1 MDISKVKQRLNSL
14 RNKDKKSDLLWKPAP
29 GKQVVRIV
37 PYTHNAE
44 NPFIEL
50 KFHYN
55 LNGKTFLS
63 PDTFNKPDPI
73 VEFANKLKKSGDK
86 EEWQFAR
93 KLEPKM
99 RTFCPV
105 IVRGREKEGVKFWG
119 FGKQVYQAILS
130 YIADPDYGDITDP
143 NNGRDIV
150 VEFRTAEETGK
161 SFPETTIRPKPNQT
175 AAVTDD
181 LKDLLDDQTDIL
193 ELFELPSYDDLKVAM
208 DAWLNDGGPEADGAD
223 GAAKAETTAA
233 ETTAAETP
241 ATTPVKETAESKS
254 DVKEETVQASTPST
268 KASSPG
274 KENMDAVMKD
284 FDKLFDS

>member
-14 RNKDKKSDLLWKPAP
+14 RNKDKKSDLLWKPVP

-37 PYTHNAE
+37 PYTHNSE

-55 LNGKTFLS
+55 LNGKTYLS

-105 IVRGREKEGVKFWG
+105 VIRGREKEGVKFWG

-143 NNGRDIV
+143 VNGRDIV

-175 AAVTDD
+175 PAVTDD
-181 LKDLLDDQTDIL
+181 LKDTLDDQTDIL
-193 ELFELPSYDDLKVAM
+193 ELFDTPTYDDLKVAM
-208 DAWLNDGGPEADGAD
+208 DAWLNEAGGEEEVVNAATAEAKKVEAEKTGATPEQT
-223 GAAKAETTAA
+223 AALAEVAETKPAA
-233 ETTAAETP
+233 APKAA
-241 ATTPVKETAESKS
+241 
-254 DVKEETVQASTPST
+254 
-268 KASSPG
+268 G
-274 KENMDAVMKD
+274 KENMDTVMKD
-284 FDKLFDS
+284 FDKLFES

>member
-1 MDISKVKQRLNSL
+1 MDINKVKKRLNSL
-14 RNKDKKSDLLWKPAP
+14 KNKDRKSDLIWKPAP
-29 GKQVVRIV
+29 GKQVIRIV
-37 PYTHNAE
+37 PYTHNDE

-55 LNGKTFLS
+55 LGGKTYLS

-99 RTFCPV
+99 RTFCPIV
-105 IVRGREKEGVKFWG
+105 VRGREKEGVKFWG

-143 NNGRDIV
+143 TTGRDIV
-150 VEFRTAEETGK
+150 VEFQTAEQTGK

-175 AAVTDD
+175 PAVDD
-181 LKDLLDDQTDIL
+181 TLKDLLDDQTDIL
-193 ELFELPSYDDLKVAM
+193 DLFEVPSYDDLKVAM
-208 DAWLNDGGPEADGAD
+208 DAWLNEGASEEVVNAD
-223 GAAKAETTAA
+223 AKAEVDADSEKAPEVDPVAA
-233 ETTAAETP
+233 EVVMETEEK
-241 ATTPVKETAESKS
+241 TKEKAKTDAM
-254 DVKEETVQASTPST
+254 ETVM
-268 KASSPG
+268 
-274 KENMDAVMKD
+274 ED
-284 FDKLFDS
+284 FDKLFES

>member
-1 MDISKVKQRLNSL
+1 MDINKVKARLNSL
-14 RNKDKKSDLLWKPAP
+14 QNKDRKSDLLWKPSP

-37 PYTHNAE
+37 PYKHNKD

-55 LNGKTFLS
+55 LNGKTYLS

-99 RTFCPV
+99 RTFAPV
-105 IVRGREKEGVKFWG
+105 LVRGQEKEGVKFWG

-130 YIADPDYGDITDP
+130 YIADPDYGDITDLKA
-143 NNGRDIV
+143 GRDLV

-175 AAVTDD
+175 PACDINDKELIA
-181 LKDLLDDQTDIL
+181 KIGDQADIL
-193 ELFELPSYDDLKVAM
+193 ELFELPEYSTLKEAMDTWLNEEPAEEKVA
-208 DAWLNDGGPEADGAD
+208 A
-223 GAAKAETTAA
+223 TAA
-233 ETTAAETP
+233 VPGAEAEAPKADEKALEQVVETP
-241 ATTPVKETAESKS
+241 AETADNKAKS
-254 DVKEETVQASTPST
+254 DMKE
-268 KASSPG
+268 
-274 KENMDAVMKD
+274 VMSD

>member
-1 MDISKVKQRLNSL
+1 MDLTKVKQRLNSL
-14 RNKDKKSDLLWKPAP
+14 RNKDKKSDLIWKPVP
-29 GKQVVRIV
+29 GKQVVRII
-37 PYTHNAE
+37 PYVHNAD

-55 LNGKTFLS
+55 LNGKTYLS

-86 EEWQFAR
+86 DEWLFSR

-105 IVRGREKEGVKFWG
+105 IVRGKEKEGVKFWG

-143 NNGRDIV
+143 KIGRDVV
-150 VEFRTAEETGK
+150 VEFRTAVETGK

-175 AAVTDD
+175 PAVEDELKEILTD
-181 LKDLLDDQTDIL
+181 QIDIL
-193 ELFELPSYDDLKVAM
+193 ELFELPAYDDLKAAM
-208 DAWLNDGGPEADGAD
+208 ETWLNEGGPDD
-223 GAAKAETTAA
+223 SVSDTSTTAPA
-233 ETTAAETP
+233 KTPAVTEAATGDDRPTETSAKTP
-241 ATTPVKETAESKS
+241 ATQQVKS
-254 DVKEETVQASTPST
+254 V
-268 KASSPG
+268 SS
-274 KENMDAVMKD
+274 MDAAMGD
-284 FDKLFDS
+284 FDKLFET

>member
-14 RNKDKKSDLLWKPAP
+14 RNKDKKSDLIWKPAP
-29 GKQVVRIV
+29 GKQTVRIV
-37 PYTHNAE
+37 PYTHNDQ

-105 IVRGREKEGVKFWG
+105 IVRGKEKEGVKFWG

-143 NNGRDIV
+143 VNGRDIV

-175 AAVTDD
+175 PAVTDD
-181 LKDLLDDQTDIL
+181 LKDTLDDQSDIL
-193 ELFELPSYDDLKVAM
+193 ELFELPTYDDLKVAM
-208 DAWLNDGGPEADGAD
+208 DTWLNEGAVEETDVVAADGTTTTVSVSTAP
-223 GAAKAETTAA
+223 ASLAKNKPVT
-233 ETTAAETP
+233 TP
-241 ATTPVKETAESKS
+241 APAAVEALVEKPVEATPAKNT
-254 DVKEETVQASTPST
+254 
-268 KASSPG
+268 G
-274 KENMDAVMKD
+274 KENMESVMKD
-284 FDKLFDS
+284 FDKLFES

>member
-1 MDISKVKQRLNSL
+1 MDISKVKARLNSL
-14 RNKDKKSDLLWKPAP
+14 RNKDKKSDLIWKPAP

-37 PYTHNAE
+37 PYAHNTD

-55 LNGKTFLS
+55 LNGKTYLS

-99 RTFCPV
+99 RTFCPI

-143 NNGRDIV
+143 VNGRDIV

-175 AAVTDD
+175 PAVADD

-193 ELFELPSYDDLKVAM
+193 ELFEVPGYDDLKVAM
-208 DAWLNDGGPEADGAD
+208 DAWLNEGGPDGEAEVVKAEAKPDVKVAD
-223 GAAKAETTAA
+223 VAEIAQVETEPADDKAAEEPKAAKAA
-233 ETTAAETP
+233 
-241 ATTPVKETAESKS
+241 V
-254 DVKEETVQASTPST
+254 
-268 KASSPG
+268 G
-274 KENMDAVMKD
+274 KENMESVMKD
-284 FDKLFDS
+284 FDKLFDA

>member
-1 MDISKVKQRLNSL
+1 MDITKIKQRLNSL
-14 RNKDKKSDLLWKPAP
+14 RNKDRKSDLIWKPAP

-37 PYTHNAE
+37 PYAYNKD

-73 VEFANKLKKSGDK
+73 VEFSNKLKKSGDK
-86 EEWQFAR
+86 EEWQFGR

-99 RTFCPV
+99 RTFCPI

-143 NNGRDIV
+143 TAGRDIV
-150 VEFRTAEETGK
+150 VEFRTSEETQK

-175 AAVTDD
+175 PAVTDD
-181 LKDLLDDQTDIL
+181 LKELLDDQIDIL
-193 ELFELPSYDDLKVAM
+193 ELFDVPTYDELKTAMDTWLNEGGGEEEVVAEGKKAAAESSSTGEVAGAVEKVA
-208 DAWLNDGGPEADGAD
+208 DAPTE
-223 GAAKAETTAA
+223 K
-233 ETTAAETP
+233 
-241 ATTPVKETAESKS
+241 
-254 DVKEETVQASTPST
+254 PST
-268 KASSPG
+268 VNPVPADKKDG
-274 KENMDAVMKD
+274 KDNMENVMKD
-284 FDKLFDS
+284 FDKLFES

>member
-14 RNKDKKSDLLWKPAP
+14 RNKDKKSDLIWKPAP

-37 PYTHNAE
+37 PYTHNDE

-55 LNGKTFLS
+55 LNGKTYLS

-175 AAVTDD
+175 AALTDD

-193 ELFELPSYDDLKVAM
+193 ELFEVPSYDDLKVAM
-208 DAWLNDGGPEADGAD
+208 DAWLNEGGPDSDEVVKAE
-223 GAAKAETTAA
+223 AAKAA
-233 ETTAAETP
+233 ETAAETP
-241 ATTPVKETAESKS
+241 TPKVTETADNNS
-254 DVKEETVQASTPST
+254 DAAEEKAEAPKATPT
-268 KASSPG
+268 KTAG

-284 FDKLFDS
+284 FDNLFNS

>member
-14 RNKDKKSDLLWKPAP
+14 KNKDRKSDLIWKPAP
-29 GKQVVRIV
+29 GKQVIRIV
-37 PYTHNAE
+37 PYAHNDE

-55 LNGKTFLS
+55 LNGKTYLS

-99 RTFCPV
+99 RTFCPIV
-105 IVRGREKEGVKFWG
+105 VRGREKEGVKFWG

-143 NNGRDIV
+143 ATGRDIV
-150 VEFRTAEETGK
+150 VEFQTAEQTGK
-161 SFPETTIRPKPNQT
+161 SFPETTIRPKPNQSP
-175 AAVTDD
+175 AVDDD
-181 LKDLLDDQTDIL
+181 LKDLLNDQTDIL
-193 ELFELPSYDDLKVAM
+193 DLFEVPSYDDLKVAM
-208 DAWLNDGGPEADGAD
+208 DAWLNEGGEEKEVVNAATKAEVDAKPEPATEVDPEAAEAVMETSDKKEK
-223 GAAKAETTAA
+223 AK
-233 ETTAAETP
+233 P
-241 ATTPVKETAESKS
+241 
-254 DVKEETVQASTPST
+254 DVKEAMETAMQ
-268 KASSPG
+268 
-274 KENMDAVMKD
+274 D
-284 FDKLFDS
+284 FDKLFES